1 MKKLGLIMV
10 AGLIVQTAVFAGAQ
24 KDGGAKKETGTQKE
38 FNEKREITVLSREE
52 GSGTRGAFIELFGV
66 ETRVNGERI
75 DRTIDEADI
84 TNSTQVMMTSVSQN
98 VYAIGYISLG
108 SLNNSVKAVQING
121 VVPSAANINN
131 KTYPISRPFN
141 IATKGDVS
149 PQAQDFIAYILS
161 AEGQTVVQK
170 NGYISV
176 SNAAPYSGGKPAGKI
191 VVAGSSSVTPVME
204 KLKEAYLTINPNA
217 NIEIQVSDSTMGI
230 TSTINGICDI
240 GMSSRDIRDSE
251 LAQGLSSTTIA
262 LDGIAII
269 VNQANPVLSLTKEQV
284 CDIYIGNRKTW
295 ENAVKK

>member
-1 MKKLGLIMV
+1 MKKLGLLIV
-10 AGLIVQTAVFAGAQ
+10 AGLIVQIAVFAGAQ
-24 KDGGAKKETGTQKE
+24 KDAGTKKE
-38 FNEKREITVLSREE
+38 FNEQREITVLSREE

-66 ETRVNGERI
+66 ETRSNGERI

-98 VYAIGYISLG
+98 IYAMGYISLG

-121 VVPSAANINN
+121 VVPSAANISN

-141 IATKGDVS
+141 IATKGNIT

-161 AEGQTVVQK
+161 ADGQTVVQ
-170 NGYISV
+170 NSGYISV
-176 SNAAPYSGGKPAGKI
+176 STAAPYSGGKPAGKI

-251 LAQGLSSTTIA
+251 LAQGISSTTIA
-262 LDGIAII
+262 LDGIAVI
-269 VNQANPVLSLTKEQV
+269 VNQTNPVLSLTKEQV
-284 CDIYIGNRKTW
+284 CNIYIGNMKTW
-295 ENAVKK
+295 KDAVKK